1 MSDSIKKYHELLEEG
16 KNLSATHNQT
26 STMTIIEILRASDCT
41 GNLRVLLE
49 RATEI
54 SKKGPNLTPATV
66 FQIAGEEVKVDELC
80 TPEKQQ
86 QWNNQD

>member
-1 MSDSIKKYHELLEEG
+1 MSDSIKKYQELLQEG
-16 KNLSATHNQT
+16 RSLSTTHNQK
-26 STMTIIEILRASDCT
+26 STMTIIEILRASDCA
-41 GNLRVLLE
+41 GNMKVLLE

-66 FQIAGEEVKVDELC
+66 FQIAGDEAKVDELC
-80 TPEKQQ
+80 SKEKQT

>member
-16 KNLSATHNQT
+16 RALSTTHNQS
-26 STMTIIEILRASDCT
+26 STMTIIEILRASDCA
-41 GNLRVLLE
+41 GNLKILLE

-54 SKKGPNLTPATV
+54 CKKGPNLTPATV

-80 TPEKQQ
+80 TPEKQK

>member
-16 KNLSATHNQT
+16 RSLSNTPNQI
-26 STMTIIEILRASDCT
+26 STMTIIEIIRGSDCA
-41 GNLRVLLE
+41 GNLRTLLE

-80 TPEKQQ
+80 TPEKQK
-86 QWNNQD
+86 QWNNQE

>member
-16 KNLSATHNQT
+16 KSLSTTYNQT
-26 STMTIIEILRASDCT
+26 STMTIIEILRASDCA
-41 GNLRVLLE
+41 GNLRTLLE